1 MSLKRQVRLCHLSS
15 KLSNNSN
22 NTGKGSLVDML
33 KGLSPL
39 SRHHPATTFLLLVP
53 RAKVVAWQVCWQSFW
68 VLWAC
73 IISISTRP
81 HQG

>member
-15 KLSNNSN
+15 KLSNSN
-22 NTGKGSLVDML
+22 KMGKGSLVGRL

-53 RAKVVAWQVCWQSFW
+53 RVKAVAWQVCWQYSW
-68 VLWAC
+68 ALWAC
-73 IISISTRP
+73 IISFSTTEP
-81 HQG
+81 PG